1 VERYMKEMAGA
12 RWAGLVMAAWSETN
26 TADRAT
32 PEPRPLGYLL
42 VRELVGG
49 SEMDG
54 KERGKGKGKG
64 KGEKG
69 AAGDQTDLGKI

>member
-1 VERYMKEMAGA
+1 
-12 RWAGLVMAAWSETN
+12 
-26 TADRAT
+26 
-32 PEPRPLGYLL
+32 
-42 VRELVGG
+42 LVGG

>member
-1 VERYMKEMAGA
+1 
-12 RWAGLVMAAWSETN
+12 
-26 TADRAT
+26 
-32 PEPRPLGYLL
+32 LL
-42 VRELVGG
+42 VGELVGG